1 MLTSLKNHPFG
12 VKAFFEQSLVI
23 TYAVPKDELKH
34 LIPECLELDT
44 LEEKWGFVALA
55 LVNARSL
62 RPVGFPRFL
71 GSDFF
76 LAGYRIFVRYKTTEG
91 KRLRGLYILK
101 SETDSN
107 AMAFLGNIFTH
118 YNYTVTDIDF
128 IQKNNRIK
136 VKSNTSSLNLE
147 VIVDETEPKLPV
159 GSPFGNWQ
167 EARRFAGPLPF
178 TFTYNQ
184 ERKEVLIIEG
194 VRKQWLPQP
203 VDLVSCDIGFF
214 KRDEF
219 KNAVLA
225 NTFLFQNIPYNWKK
239 GRTEK
244 WMTP

>member
-23 TYAVPKDELKH
+23 TYAIPQEEIKH

-44 LEEKWGFVALA
+44 HENRWGFVALA

-62 RPVGFPRFL
+62 RPMGFPRFL

-76 LAGYRIFVRYKTTEG
+76 LAGYRIFVKYKTNQG
-91 KRLRGLYILK
+91 KKLRGLYILK
-101 SETDSN
+101 SETDN
-107 AMAFLGNIFTH
+107 NVMAFMGNIFTH

-128 IQKNNRIK
+128 TQRNNRIK
-136 VKSNTSSLNLE
+136 VQSNASSIDLE
-147 VIVDETEPKLPV
+147 VVINETEPSLPV
-159 GSPFGNWQ
+159 GSPFSSWL

-184 ERKEVLIIEG
+184 ETKEVLIIEG

-203 VDLVSCDIGFF
+203 VDLVSCNIGFL

-225 NTFLFQNIPYNWKK
+225 NAFLFQNIPYRWKK
-239 GRTEK
+239 GRIEK
-244 WMTP
+244 WLAS